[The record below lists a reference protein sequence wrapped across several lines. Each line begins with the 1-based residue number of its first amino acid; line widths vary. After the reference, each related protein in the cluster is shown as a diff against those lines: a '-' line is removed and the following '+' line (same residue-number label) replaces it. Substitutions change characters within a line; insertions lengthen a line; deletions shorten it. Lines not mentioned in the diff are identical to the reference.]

1 MACKRGEETDD
12 SVPEEI
18 EETCLEVHEALAG
31 VDRLLKPAL
40 AVSRGSL
47 EEKVSCKT
55 VTNSGVSI
63 VVVATVGRAGRCLSD
78 SAVGIHYELTL
89 LG

>member
-47 EEKVSCKT
+47 EEKV
-55 VTNSGVSI
+55 
-63 VVVATVGRAGRCLSD
+63 R
-78 SAVGIHYELTL
+78 
-89 LG
+89 